1 MDDYS
6 FANDAL
12 NRARAMT
19 KSASDAAGREMA
31 DNMFASF
38 YESGMFDDT
47 IKSMKDV
54 PQYII
59 YDIFDAMGHRL
70 AERFITEIMYAE
82 LDKSNQDN
90 N

>member
-19 KSASDAAGREMA
+19 KASTDAVGRKMA
-31 DNMFASF
+31 DDAFDSF
-38 YESGMFDDT
+38 YESGMFDDV
-47 IKSMKDV
+47 IKAMQNM

-70 AERFITEIMYAE
+70 AERFITETMYAE

-90 N
+90 K